1 VILLMGAE
9 INAFFAEQIRVTP
22 DNVAGMI
29 HQLTSQLPATEKQRR
44 EQAPPSP
51 QRTEPKDLP
60 PMREAS

>member
-29 HQLTSQLPATEKQRR
+29 HQLTRQLPATKTERR

-51 QRTEPKDLP
+51 QQTEPKDLP